1 MNQEVKKYNDIYEM
15 LYQKGYH
22 GKMNF
27 THSESLIV
35 KAKEFLPEG
44 SKLLDIGC
52 SNGTCVKMLQDSN
65 YDSCGIDISET
76 AISIA
81 TERGSKNCVIG
92 SATKIPFEDNY
103 VDGIICSDVFRTYI

>member
-35 KAKEFLPEG
+35 KAKEFLPE
-44 SKLLDIGC
+44 
-52 SNGTCVKMLQDSN
+52 
-65 YDSCGIDISET
+65 
-76 AISIA
+76 
-81 TERGSKNCVIG
+81 
-92 SATKIPFEDNY
+92 
-103 VDGIICSDVFRTYI
+103 